1 MSPDRGLGSI
11 LGTILLLIGVATLLA
26 AALLA
31 VTTTVGWP
39 KLTLTAILIVAV
51 ALLLVAREIRTPS

>member
-11 LGTILLLIGVATLLA
+11 LATVLLLIGVATLLA

-39 KLTLTAILIVAV
+39 KLTLTAILFVAAAMLLIV
-51 ALLLVAREIRTPS
+51 REMRTPS